1 MSAPGS
7 RSPHRLHASGA
18 RAPAPPCYALLLALL
33 VGPLPLAQAVQKCVS
48 AAGKVTYSDNPCP
61 PGTKGSTVR
70 GTAPAAS
77 APKASAA
84 SGVQP
89 AVANAARRTD
99 ARKASPTAAMAGGRE
114 GGPVEIR
121 YYDVGGRDHES
132 LLASLKAGGS
142 HGRGEWSLTYRYQPR
157 RAGKACSIARLDT
170 TLKQVMTLP
179 RWSPAPG
186 ASRRL
191 VSAWAR
197 YVAGTRRHAEGHLEI
212 GRDMQEA
219 FRDSL
224 AVTHARCDKLDGS
237 VKSQFAR
244 LLEKHRA
251 REKAYD
257 FETAQG
263 RTQGAELTQ
272 R

>member
-1 MSAPGS
+1 MNL
-7 RSPHRLHASGA
+7 RASTLP
-18 RAPAPPCYALLLALL
+18 RFLLLLALL
-33 VGPLPLAQAVQKCVS
+33 VAPLSLAQAVEKCVS
-48 AAGKVTYSDNPCP
+48 AAGKVTYSESRCP
-61 PGTKGSTVR
+61 PGTKASTVR
-70 GTAPAAS
+70 GTAPAAP
-77 APKASAA
+77 ATKGGAA
-84 SGVQP
+84 SDAQRATG
-89 AVANAARRTD
+89 NAARRSD
-99 ARKASPTAAMAGGRE
+99 AKKARPTVGMGGGRE

-121 YYDVGGRDHES
+121 YYDLEGRDHES
-132 LLASLKAGGS
+132 LLAALTTRGS
-142 HGRGEWSLTYRYQPR
+142 HGQGEWSLAYQYQPR

-191 VSAWAR
+191 VSDWAR
-197 YVAGTRRHAEGHLEI
+197 YVAGMRRHAEGHLAI

-219 FRDSL
+219 FRNSL
-224 AVTHARCDKLDGS
+224 AVTHTRCDKLDES
-237 VKSQFAR
+237 VKSQFTL
-244 LLEKHRA
+244 LLERHRA